1 MNPMFYTKPIA
12 LNEQAH
18 KDWKIEAVE
27 DYKFAKKTNSVYLMS
42 AEFVLASK
50 EYPVVF
56 VSNNDVITPIA
67 LLGLKD
73 DTNQFVV
80 PKGGWDADYIPAYVR
95 RYPFI
100 PATKEGS
107 DDLMLC
113 IDEGYKGLNSKKA
126 KLALFDKDGKPDVI
140 TQQAI
145 NLLQSY
151 NAENKVTAAFCQK
164 LVDLDLLEEAQV
176 EGATASGEQVKLG
189 GFLRI
194 SQAKLAKLTAK
205 SIKDLFDSGALELI
219 YAHFQSMANLKKL
232 A

>member
-56 VSNNDVITPIA
+56 VRNNDVVTPIA

-73 DTNQFVV
+73 NTNQFVV

-107 DDLMLC
+107 DELMLC

-126 KLALFDKDGKPDVI
+126 KLPLFDKDGKPDVI

-151 NAENKVTAAFCQK
+151 HVENNTTAEFCK
-164 LVDLDLLEEAQV
+164 IVDALGLFEEAQV
-176 EGATASGEQVKLG
+176 EGSTASGEKIQMG
-189 GFLRI
+189 GFLRV
-194 SQAKLAKLTAK
+194 SRSKLADLK
-205 SIKDLFDSGALELI
+205 SKDVKSLFDNGALELI
-219 YAHFQSMANLKKL
+219 YAHLQSLANLKNL

>member
-1 MNPMFYTKPIA
+1 MNPMFYQKPIV
-12 LNEQAH
+12 LNEKEH

-27 DYKFAKKTNSVYLMS
+27 DYRFAKKTNSVYLMS

-56 VSNNDVITPIA
+56 IRNNDVVTPIA
-67 LLGLKD
+67 LLGLEQD
-73 DTNQFVV
+73 NNSFVV
-80 PKGGWDADYIPAYVR
+80 PRGGWDADYIPAYVR

-107 DDLMLC
+107 DELMLC
-113 IDEGYKGLNSKKA
+113 IDSGYKGLNSKKA
-126 KLALFDKDGKPDVI
+126 KLALFDKAGKPDVI

-151 NAENKVTAAFCQK
+151 NVENKTTAEFCK
-164 LVDLDLLEEAQV
+164 VINDLGLFEEAQV
-176 EGATASGEQVKLG
+176 EGTTAKGNNVKLG

-194 SQAKLAKLTAK
+194 NHKRFTELDAKTVK
-205 SIKDLFDSGALELI
+205 SLFDSGALELI
-219 YAHFQSMANLKKL
+219 YAHFQSLPNLAKL

>member
-1 MNPMFYTKPIA
+1 MFYQKPVV
-12 LNEQAH
+12 LNEKEH

-56 VSNNDVITPIA
+56 VRNNDIVTPIA
-67 LLGLKD
+67 ILGLKED
-73 DTNQFVV
+73 ANQFVV
-80 PKGGWDADYIPAYVR
+80 TKGGWDADYIPAYVR

-107 DDLMLC
+107 EELMLC
-113 IDEGYKGLNSKKA
+113 IDSDYKGLNSKKA
-126 KLALFDKDGKPDVI
+126 KLPLFDKAGKPDVV

-151 NAENKVTAAFCQK
+151 NVENNITAEFCKVID
-164 LVDLDLLEEAQV
+164 DLGLFEEAQV
-176 EGATASGEQVKLG
+176 EGATAKGETVKMG

-194 SQAKLAKLTAK
+194 NHKRFTELNAKTVK
-205 SIKDLFDSGALELI
+205 SLFDSGALELI
-219 YAHFQSMANLKKL
+219 YAHFQSLANLKNL

>member
-1 MNPMFYTKPIA
+1 MNPMFYQKPIV
-12 LNEQAH
+12 LNEKEH

-27 DYKFAKKTNSVYLMS
+27 DYRFAKKTNSVYLMS

-56 VSNNDVITPIA
+56 IRNNDVVTPIA
-67 LLGLKD
+67 LLGLEQD
-73 DTNQFVV
+73 NNSFVV

-107 DDLMLC
+107 DELMLC
-113 IDEGYKGLNSKKA
+113 IDADYKGLNSKKA
-126 KLALFDKDGKPDVI
+126 KLALFDKAGKPDVI

-151 NAENKVTAAFCQK
+151 NVENKTTAEFCK
-164 LVDLDLLEEAQV
+164 VIDDLGLFEEAQV
-176 EGATASGEQVKLG
+176 EGTNAKGDNVKLG
-189 GFLRI
+189 GFFRI
-194 SQAKLAKLTAK
+194 NHKRFTELDAKTVKR
-205 SIKDLFDSGALELI
+205 LFDNGALELI
-219 YAHFQSMANLKKL
+219 YAHFQSLANLAKL